1 MSIDIETYRL
11 KAQEAIGYV
20 FVKEYH
26 NSLGIPMPIVKM
38 LLPDDA
44 NYSTGQYYITIDK
57 TWQIHLN
64 FGKLPISY
72 HEFQNEVKVLTRHE
86 IEHYMC
92 CPFDVITHFRMLKRI
107 RDVYYKHFSHL
118 GINIK
123 YACGAISNQA
133 ADIIVDTK
141 NYYRHSK
148 ETLKS
153 EIDWIK
159 IGANISACPRHCKL
173 MFLTKEAIWKED
185 LGINETDPEFL
196 KIVHQLAD
204 SFTKNGIE
212 DKSSF
217 LDKVE
222 EYAEIF
228 FKLYV
233 EDQKNPQQS
242 SQQGSQQQSGQQG
255 PQQQSGQQGSQQQS
269 GQQGSQQQSGQQG
282 PQQQSGQQGSQQ
294 QSGQQGSQQQSGQQG
309 PQQQSGQQGS
319 QQQSGQQGS
328 QQQSGQQGPQ
338 QQSGQQ
344 GSQQQSGQ
352 QGSQQQSGQQ
362 GPQQQSGQQ
371 GSQQQSGQQGSQQ
384 QSGQQG
390 PQQQSGQQGSQQ
402 QSGQQGS
409 QQQSG
414 QQGPQQQSGQ
424 QGSQQQSGQQGSQQ
438 QSGQQGPQQQS
449 GQQGSQQQSGQ
460 QGSQQQSGQQ
470 GPQQQ
475 SGQQGSQ
482 QQSGQQGSQQQS
494 GQWGVGR
501 PKDGD
506 EHGNAFVFADPDKVK
521 EAIEVLA
528 EETSVE
534 EFIDLLAIAGIIGMS
549 DKQKGVLWFN
559 VQSANIIPIVE
570 FSNTGNKSSY
580 TYPSVWRIGDPIE
593 ELDLMLTYM
602 TSPRLIPGMTTKK
615 WEYVSNDDNG
625 TESKQMDLLLVVDT
639 SGSMGSAMKES
650 ANMHQAVLASYGI
663 LSYFESTKSKVA
675 FIGFSDKIDAY
686 VDWSDKYDD
695 VRERLLTNGHGG
707 TKFPISR
714 IKSTLDVRSRDLVTV
729 LITDGDLGNIN
740 ESVSYFRDYLNDD
753 NKLYIFLL
761 GGSKSLH
768 SYEPLKNIGAK
779 IYNANNANEFCDMVL
794 TDME

>member
-11 KAQEAIGYV
+11 KAQEAIEYV

-118 GINIK
+118 GINIE

-255 PQQQSGQQGSQQQS
+255 SQQQSGQQGSQQQS

-309 PQQQSGQQGS
+309 
-319 QQQSGQQGS
+319 S

-344 GSQQQSGQ
+344 GS
-352 QGSQQQSGQQ
+352 
-362 GPQQQSGQQ
+362 
-371 GSQQQSGQQGSQQ
+371 
-384 QSGQQG
+384 
-390 PQQQSGQQGSQQ
+390 
-402 QSGQQGS
+402 
-409 QQQSG
+409 
-414 QQGPQQQSGQ
+414 
-424 QGSQQQSGQQGSQQ
+424 
-438 QSGQQGPQQQS
+438 
-449 GQQGSQQQSGQ
+449 
-460 QGSQQQSGQQ
+460 
-470 GPQQQ
+470 QQQ

-639 SGSMGSAMKES
+639 SGSMGSVMKES

>member
-11 KAQEAIGYV
+11 KAQEAIEYV

-118 GINIK
+118 GINIE

-255 PQQQSGQQGSQQQS
+255 SQQQS

-294 QSGQQGSQQQSGQQG
+294 QSGQQGS
-309 PQQQSGQQGS
+309 
-319 QQQSGQQGS
+319 
-328 QQQSGQQGPQ
+328 
-338 QQSGQQ
+338 
-344 GSQQQSGQ
+344 
-352 QGSQQQSGQQ
+352 
-362 GPQQQSGQQ
+362 
-371 GSQQQSGQQGSQQ
+371 
-384 QSGQQG
+384 
-390 PQQQSGQQGSQQ
+390 
-402 QSGQQGS
+402 
-409 QQQSG
+409 
-414 QQGPQQQSGQ
+414 
-424 QGSQQQSGQQGSQQ
+424 
-438 QSGQQGPQQQS
+438 
-449 GQQGSQQQSGQ
+449 
-460 QGSQQQSGQQ
+460 
-470 GPQQQ
+470 QQQ

>member
-11 KAQEAIGYV
+11 KAQEAIEYV

-118 GINIK
+118 SINIEH
-123 YACGAISNQA
+123 ACGAISNQA

-141 NYYRHSK
+141 NYYRHST

-153 EIDWIK
+153 EINWIK
-159 IGANISACPRHCKL
+159 IGANISDCPKHCKL

-185 LGINETDPEFL
+185 LGINETDSDLL

-204 SFTKNGIE
+204 SFTKTSIE
-212 DKSSF
+212 DKTTF

-228 FKLYV
+228 FKLYI
-233 EDQKNPQQS
+233 EDQKKPQHS
-242 SQQGSQQQSGQQG
+242 SQQGSQHLNCQQG
-255 PQQQSGQQGSQQQS
+255 TQQQGGGQGAQQLNDQQESQQQS
-269 GQQGSQQQSGQQG
+269 GQQGSQHQCGQQE
-282 PQQQSGQQGSQQ
+282 SQQ
-294 QSGQQGSQQQSGQQG
+294 QDGQQ
-309 PQQQSGQQGS
+309 
-319 QQQSGQQGS
+319 
-328 QQQSGQQGPQ
+328 
-338 QQSGQQ
+338 
-344 GSQQQSGQ
+344 
-352 QGSQQQSGQQ
+352 
-362 GPQQQSGQQ
+362 
-371 GSQQQSGQQGSQQ
+371 
-384 QSGQQG
+384 
-390 PQQQSGQQGSQQ
+390 
-402 QSGQQGS
+402 
-409 QQQSG
+409 
-414 QQGPQQQSGQ
+414 
-424 QGSQQQSGQQGSQQ
+424 
-438 QSGQQGPQQQS
+438 
-449 GQQGSQQQSGQ
+449 
-460 QGSQQQSGQQ
+460 
-470 GPQQQ
+470 
-475 SGQQGSQ
+475 
-482 QQSGQQGSQQQS
+482 
-494 GQWGVGR
+494 GVGR

-506 EHGNAFVFADPDKVK
+506 EHGNTFIFADPDKVK
-521 EAIEVLA
+521 EAIEALA
-528 EETSVE
+528 EETSVA
-534 EFIDLLAIAGIIGMS
+534 EFSDLLTIAGIVGLS
-549 DKQKGVLWFN
+549 DKQKETLWFN

-570 FSNTGNKSSY
+570 TSNTGNKSSY
-580 TYPSVWRIGDPIE
+580 TYPSAWRIGDPIE

-625 TESKQMDLLLVVDT
+625 TESKQIDFLLVVDT

-650 ANMHQAVLASYGI
+650 DNMHQAVLASYGI

-675 FIGFSDKIDAY
+675 LIEFSDKIDVC
-686 VDWSDKYDD
+686 VDWTDKYD
-695 VRERLLTNGHGG
+695 VVKERLLTNGHGG

-714 IKSTLDVRSRDLVTV
+714 IKLTLDAKSSDLVTV
-729 LITDGDLGNIN
+729 LITDGDLDNIN

-779 IYNANNANEFCDMVL
+779 IYNATNANEFCNMVL

>member
-11 KAQEAIGYV
+11 KAQEAIEYV

-118 GINIK
+118 GINIE

-242 SQQGSQQQSGQQG
+242 SQQGSQQQSSQQGSQQQSGQQG
-255 PQQQSGQQGSQQQS
+255 SQQQSGQQGSQQQS

-309 PQQQSGQQGS
+309 
-319 QQQSGQQGS
+319 S

-344 GSQQQSGQ
+344 GS
-352 QGSQQQSGQQ
+352 
-362 GPQQQSGQQ
+362 
-371 GSQQQSGQQGSQQ
+371 
-384 QSGQQG
+384 
-390 PQQQSGQQGSQQ
+390 
-402 QSGQQGS
+402 
-409 QQQSG
+409 
-414 QQGPQQQSGQ
+414 
-424 QGSQQQSGQQGSQQ
+424 
-438 QSGQQGPQQQS
+438 
-449 GQQGSQQQSGQ
+449 
-460 QGSQQQSGQQ
+460 
-470 GPQQQ
+470 QQQ

-639 SGSMGSAMKES
+639 SGSMGSVMKES

>member
-11 KAQEAIGYV
+11 KAQEAIEYV

-118 GINIK
+118 GINIE

-255 PQQQSGQQGSQQQS
+255 SQQQSGQQGPLQQGGQQGSQQQSSQQGSQQQS

-309 PQQQSGQQGS
+309 S
-319 QQQSGQQGS
+319 
-328 QQQSGQQGPQ
+328 
-338 QQSGQQ
+338 
-344 GSQQQSGQ
+344 
-352 QGSQQQSGQQ
+352 
-362 GPQQQSGQQ
+362 
-371 GSQQQSGQQGSQQ
+371 
-384 QSGQQG
+384 
-390 PQQQSGQQGSQQ
+390 
-402 QSGQQGS
+402 
-409 QQQSG
+409 
-414 QQGPQQQSGQ
+414 
-424 QGSQQQSGQQGSQQ
+424 
-438 QSGQQGPQQQS
+438 
-449 GQQGSQQQSGQ
+449 
-460 QGSQQQSGQQ
+460 
-470 GPQQQ
+470 QQQ

-639 SGSMGSAMKES
+639 SGSMGSVMKES

>member
-11 KAQEAIGYV
+11 KAQEAIEYV

-118 GINIK
+118 GINIE

-242 SQQGSQQQSGQQG
+242 SQQGSQQQS
-255 PQQQSGQQGSQQQS
+255 SQQGSQQQS
-269 GQQGSQQQSGQQG
+269 GQQESQQQSGQQG

-309 PQQQSGQQGS
+309 SQQQSGQQGS

-328 QQQSGQQGPQ
+328 
-338 QQSGQQ
+338 
-344 GSQQQSGQ
+344 
-352 QGSQQQSGQQ
+352 
-362 GPQQQSGQQ
+362 
-371 GSQQQSGQQGSQQ
+371 
-384 QSGQQG
+384 
-390 PQQQSGQQGSQQ
+390 
-402 QSGQQGS
+402 
-409 QQQSG
+409 
-414 QQGPQQQSGQ
+414 
-424 QGSQQQSGQQGSQQ
+424 
-438 QSGQQGPQQQS
+438 
-449 GQQGSQQQSGQ
+449 
-460 QGSQQQSGQQ
+460 
-470 GPQQQ
+470 QQQ

-639 SGSMGSAMKES
+639 SGSMGSVMKES

>member
-11 KAQEAIGYV
+11 KAQEAIEYV

-118 GINIK
+118 GINIE

-185 LGINETDPEFL
+185 LGINETDPDFL

-255 PQQQSGQQGSQQQS
+255 SQQQN
-269 GQQGSQQQSGQQG
+269 
-282 PQQQSGQQGSQQ
+282 
-294 QSGQQGSQQQSGQQG
+294 
-309 PQQQSGQQGS
+309 
-319 QQQSGQQGS
+319 
-328 QQQSGQQGPQ
+328 
-338 QQSGQQ
+338 
-344 GSQQQSGQ
+344 
-352 QGSQQQSGQQ
+352 
-362 GPQQQSGQQ
+362 
-371 GSQQQSGQQGSQQ
+371 
-384 QSGQQG
+384 
-390 PQQQSGQQGSQQ
+390 
-402 QSGQQGS
+402 
-409 QQQSG
+409 
-414 QQGPQQQSGQ
+414 
-424 QGSQQQSGQQGSQQ
+424 
-438 QSGQQGPQQQS
+438 
-449 GQQGSQQQSGQ
+449 
-460 QGSQQQSGQQ
+460 
-470 GPQQQ
+470 
-475 SGQQGSQ
+475 GQQGSQ

-506 EHGNAFVFADPDKVK
+506 EHGNAFVFAGPDKVKEAIEVLAEETSVEEFIDLLAIAGIIGMSDKQSSQQGSQQQSGQQGSQQQNGQQGSQQQSGQQGSQQQSGQWGVGRPKDGDEHGNAFVFAGPDKVK

>member
-11 KAQEAIGYV
+11 KAQEAIEYV

-118 GINIK
+118 GINIE

-242 SQQGSQQQSGQQG
+242 SQQGSQQQSSQQGSQQQSGQQG
-255 PQQQSGQQGSQQQS
+255 SQQQSGQQGSQQQSGQQGSQQQSGQQGSQQQS

-309 PQQQSGQQGS
+309 
-319 QQQSGQQGS
+319 S

-344 GSQQQSGQ
+344 GS
-352 QGSQQQSGQQ
+352 
-362 GPQQQSGQQ
+362 
-371 GSQQQSGQQGSQQ
+371 
-384 QSGQQG
+384 
-390 PQQQSGQQGSQQ
+390 
-402 QSGQQGS
+402 
-409 QQQSG
+409 
-414 QQGPQQQSGQ
+414 
-424 QGSQQQSGQQGSQQ
+424 
-438 QSGQQGPQQQS
+438 
-449 GQQGSQQQSGQ
+449 
-460 QGSQQQSGQQ
+460 
-470 GPQQQ
+470 QQQ

-639 SGSMGSAMKES
+639 SGSMGSVMKES

>member
-11 KAQEAIGYV
+11 KAQEAIEYV

-118 GINIK
+118 GINIE

-242 SQQGSQQQSGQQG
+242 SQQGSQQQSSQQG
-255 PQQQSGQQGSQQQS
+255 SQQQSSQQGSQQQSGQQGSQQQS

-282 PQQQSGQQGSQQ
+282 SQQQSSQQGSQQ

-309 PQQQSGQQGS
+309 PQQQGGQQGS
-319 QQQSGQQGS
+319 QQQN
-328 QQQSGQQGPQ
+328 
-338 QQSGQQ
+338 
-344 GSQQQSGQ
+344 
-352 QGSQQQSGQQ
+352 
-362 GPQQQSGQQ
+362 
-371 GSQQQSGQQGSQQ
+371 
-384 QSGQQG
+384 
-390 PQQQSGQQGSQQ
+390 
-402 QSGQQGS
+402 
-409 QQQSG
+409 
-414 QQGPQQQSGQ
+414 
-424 QGSQQQSGQQGSQQ
+424 
-438 QSGQQGPQQQS
+438 
-449 GQQGSQQQSGQ
+449 
-460 QGSQQQSGQQ
+460 
-470 GPQQQ
+470 
-475 SGQQGSQ
+475 GQQGSQ

-639 SGSMGSAMKES
+639 SGSMGSVMKES

>member
-11 KAQEAIGYV
+11 KAQEAIEYV

-64 FGKLPISY
+64 FGKLPVSF

-107 RDVYYKHFSHL
+107 RDVYYMHFSHL
-118 GINIK
+118 GINIE

-141 NYYRHSK
+141 NFYRHRK

-153 EIDWIK
+153 EIDWINK
-159 IGANISACPRHCKL
+159 GANISDCPRHSKL
-173 MFLTKEAIWKED
+173 MPLTKEAIWKED
-185 LGINETDPEFL
+185 LGINETDPELL
-196 KIVHQLAD
+196 KIVHNLAD
-204 SFTKNGIE
+204 SFTKNSIE

-222 EYAEIF
+222 EYAETF

-233 EDQKNPQQS
+233 EDQMNP
-242 SQQGSQQQSGQQG
+242 QQGSQQQS
-255 PQQQSGQQGSQQQS
+255 SQQ
-269 GQQGSQQQSGQQG
+269 
-282 PQQQSGQQGSQQ
+282 
-294 QSGQQGSQQQSGQQG
+294 
-309 PQQQSGQQGS
+309 
-319 QQQSGQQGS
+319 
-328 QQQSGQQGPQ
+328 
-338 QQSGQQ
+338 
-344 GSQQQSGQ
+344 
-352 QGSQQQSGQQ
+352 
-362 GPQQQSGQQ
+362 
-371 GSQQQSGQQGSQQ
+371 
-384 QSGQQG
+384 
-390 PQQQSGQQGSQQ
+390 
-402 QSGQQGS
+402 
-409 QQQSG
+409 
-414 QQGPQQQSGQ
+414 
-424 QGSQQQSGQQGSQQ
+424 
-438 QSGQQGPQQQS
+438 
-449 GQQGSQQQSGQ
+449 
-460 QGSQQQSGQQ
+460 
-470 GPQQQ
+470 
-475 SGQQGSQ
+475 
-482 QQSGQQGSQQQS
+482 
-494 GQWGVGR
+494 GVGR
-501 PKDGD
+501 PRDGD
-506 EHGNAFVFADPDKVK
+506 EHGNAFIFADPDKVK

-534 EFIDLLAIAGIIGMS
+534 EFIDLLTIAGIIDMS
-549 DKQKGVLWFN
+549 EKQKEALWFN
-559 VQSANIIPIVE
+559 VQSANMIPIVE
-570 FSNTGNKSSY
+570 TSNTGNKFSY
-580 TYPSVWRIGDPIE
+580 TYPSTWRIGDPIE
-593 ELDLMLTYM
+593 ELELMLTYM
-602 TSPRLIPGMTTKK
+602 TSPRLIPGITTKK
-615 WEYVSNDDNG
+615 WEYVSNDEKG

-650 ANMHQAVLASYGI
+650 DNMHQAVLASYGI
-663 LSYFESTKSKVA
+663 LSYFESTKSKIA
-675 FIGFSDKIDAY
+675 LIEFSDKIDAC
-686 VDWSDKYDD
+686 VDWTDKYDD
-695 VRERLLTNGHGG
+695 VKDRLLTNGHGG

-714 IKSTLDVRSRDLVTV
+714 IKSTLEVKSGDLVTV

-779 IYNANNANEFCDMVL
+779 IYNANNTNEFCDMVL
-794 TDME
+794 TDID

>member
-11 KAQEAIGYV
+11 KAQEAIEYV

-118 GINIK
+118 GINIE

-255 PQQQSGQQGSQQQS
+255 
-269 GQQGSQQQSGQQG
+269 SQQQSGQQG

-294 QSGQQGSQQQSGQQG
+294 QSGQQGPQQQGGQQGAQQQS
-309 PQQQSGQQGS
+309 SQQGS

-328 QQQSGQQGPQ
+328 QQQSGQQG
-338 QQSGQQ
+338 S
-344 GSQQQSGQ
+344 
-352 QGSQQQSGQQ
+352 
-362 GPQQQSGQQ
+362 
-371 GSQQQSGQQGSQQ
+371 
-384 QSGQQG
+384 
-390 PQQQSGQQGSQQ
+390 
-402 QSGQQGS
+402 
-409 QQQSG
+409 
-414 QQGPQQQSGQ
+414 
-424 QGSQQQSGQQGSQQ
+424 
-438 QSGQQGPQQQS
+438 
-449 GQQGSQQQSGQ
+449 
-460 QGSQQQSGQQ
+460 
-470 GPQQQ
+470 QQQ

-639 SGSMGSAMKES
+639 SGSMGSVMKES

>member
-11 KAQEAIGYV
+11 KAQEAIEYV

-118 GINIK
+118 GINIE

-255 PQQQSGQQGSQQQS
+255 SQQQSGQQGPQQQSGQQGPQQQGGQQGSQQQSSQQGSQQQS

-282 PQQQSGQQGSQQ
+282 PQQQG
-294 QSGQQGSQQQSGQQG
+294 GQQGSQQQSGQQG
-309 PQQQSGQQGS
+309 PQQQG
-319 QQQSGQQGS
+319 
-328 QQQSGQQGPQ
+328 
-338 QQSGQQ
+338 
-344 GSQQQSGQ
+344 
-352 QGSQQQSGQQ
+352 
-362 GPQQQSGQQ
+362 
-371 GSQQQSGQQGSQQ
+371 
-384 QSGQQG
+384 
-390 PQQQSGQQGSQQ
+390 
-402 QSGQQGS
+402 
-409 QQQSG
+409 
-414 QQGPQQQSGQ
+414 
-424 QGSQQQSGQQGSQQ
+424 
-438 QSGQQGPQQQS
+438 
-449 GQQGSQQQSGQ
+449 
-460 QGSQQQSGQQ
+460 
-470 GPQQQ
+470 
-475 SGQQGSQ
+475 GQQGSQ

-639 SGSMGSAMKES
+639 SGSMGSVMKES

>member
-11 KAQEAIGYV
+11 KAQEAIEYV

-255 PQQQSGQQGSQQQS
+255 SQQQS

-309 PQQQSGQQGS
+309 S
-319 QQQSGQQGS
+319 
-328 QQQSGQQGPQ
+328 
-338 QQSGQQ
+338 
-344 GSQQQSGQ
+344 
-352 QGSQQQSGQQ
+352 
-362 GPQQQSGQQ
+362 
-371 GSQQQSGQQGSQQ
+371 
-384 QSGQQG
+384 
-390 PQQQSGQQGSQQ
+390 
-402 QSGQQGS
+402 
-409 QQQSG
+409 
-414 QQGPQQQSGQ
+414 
-424 QGSQQQSGQQGSQQ
+424 
-438 QSGQQGPQQQS
+438 
-449 GQQGSQQQSGQ
+449 
-460 QGSQQQSGQQ
+460 
-470 GPQQQ
+470 QQQ

>member
-11 KAQEAIGYV
+11 KAQEAIEYV

-118 GINIK
+118 GINIE

-255 PQQQSGQQGSQQQS
+255 SQQQS

-309 PQQQSGQQGS
+309 S
-319 QQQSGQQGS
+319 
-328 QQQSGQQGPQ
+328 
-338 QQSGQQ
+338 
-344 GSQQQSGQ
+344 
-352 QGSQQQSGQQ
+352 
-362 GPQQQSGQQ
+362 
-371 GSQQQSGQQGSQQ
+371 
-384 QSGQQG
+384 
-390 PQQQSGQQGSQQ
+390 
-402 QSGQQGS
+402 
-409 QQQSG
+409 
-414 QQGPQQQSGQ
+414 
-424 QGSQQQSGQQGSQQ
+424 
-438 QSGQQGPQQQS
+438 
-449 GQQGSQQQSGQ
+449 
-460 QGSQQQSGQQ
+460 
-470 GPQQQ
+470 QQQ

-521 EAIEVLA
+521 EAIEVLV